1 MTLKHFTEAA
11 KLAAFNAL
19 HIFTLGKPG
28 SLYSKSGNT
37 EIFTDK
43 QRVRFKFGRK
53 LVTTGQML
61 TLKLSGGRLGNSFLG
76 KPIVLLT
83 TIGHKSGLPRTVPTF
98 YVQDNERIFLVGTN
112 GGSNEDPLWL
122 RNARVNPRVTIERRG
137 QRQEMMLRVATKE
150 EKARYW
156 PMLTE
161 YFPPWQEVAD
171 RSGRD
176 VPVIIL
182 EAAAP
187 CENAGFSPPGNRPTA
202 APERS

>member
-1 MTLKHFTEAA
+1 MSRFTESV

-19 HIFTLGKPG
+19 HVFTLGKPG

-37 EIFTDK
+37 EVFTDR

-53 LVTTGQML
+53 LVTSGQLL

-83 TIGHKSGLPRTVPTF
+83 TIGHKSGLPRTIPTF
-98 YVQDNERIFLVGTN
+98 YVQHGERVLLVGTN

-137 QRQEMMLRVATKE
+137 HRQEMLLRVATTE
-150 EKARYW
+150 EKAGYW

-171 RSGRD
+171 RSGRE

-182 EAAAP
+182 EPVA
-187 CENAGFSPPGNRPTA
+187 S
-202 APERS
+202 